1 MRRLDGNACLLGAAT
16 LPSEG
21 LEGPSMR
28 VGNMLDLEVKYTE
41 RIVSNAEEG
50 LLHIGTGDEV
60 YLV

>member
-1 MRRLDGNACLLGAAT
+1 
-16 LPSEG
+16 
-21 LEGPSMR
+21 MR